1 MDTNIDLLIEIPAQ
15 SSVLQVSP
23 PSLLDLVN
31 KLAGSTGKAAN
42 SISILFNRKGSWFKV
57 SDNETYVTMIQR
69 AVKANQ
75 DELELKVEFLQVDE
89 DWDLVSSLNQTVS
102 EEVKHEEIRL
112 PEETHV
118 EQTTNKLFYRYLNGP
133 NSQNYQ
139 SLEINDLNILMIELS
154 NLIVKQENLIE
165 SEWNCAFYSDNGS
178 PITGS
183 LSQMNFIKASE
194 LLKIGERVHIF
205 IVPNFDIKTKEK
217 IAPSGEDVLT
227 ITSKAD
233 PNVSYS
239 LKIDLKTATV
249 QTLKQS
255 LYYFTDIP
263 TYELTLKTTD
273 SFLSRDDALL
283 SEYQITSTSPITFE
297 KTEVHYSSHPYK
309 KHSKQSVAQ
318 SADGIKTLHSFLHT
332 FSKLGEISEKPIR
345 ESFLGY
351 IRQFTFNN
359 APYLSALYLLTKQK
373 SLSLLSSIAL
383 EEGSILLARTV
394 LTQVFQEKVE
404 DSKLLEHVIE
414 VFGLLCD
421 LSCNPQEE
429 LSRGEVFKEYNIECP
444 LTLLPIHEPVLIRR
458 TDAQSMYYEHSE
470 VVKKIKADEEIKYV
484 GKPREADLVIDE
496 NFKLTIKRGEL
507 NNFSEVYIWEG
518 VFDTTKSIGQLVSE
532 KHSSGVNLAKALE
545 LKRAYKITKPV
556 PPLSLKNKDFK
567 DCMTYDKNN
576 NIVIFFDLS
585 NKEPN
590 KVELMNVITRNLT
603 VIDIDD
609 LASAI
614 EMKNPTQVG
623 QEVITRNPDEAIVV
637 VFDISGSM
645 GTRFFD
651 EPDFTRLDATKEF
664 FETFTDR
671 NAGFDFNHVISLILF
686 SSSMTR
692 ACGFTENIVTFAS
705 HVQNAKHGGG
715 TRLWDAIDQAVG
727 YLNAFKASY
736 PNVHLRIL
744 CLSDGED
751 TSSAKNYTQIAKD
764 LVASNIIMDSIVVG
778 ALSQQLKAASLASG
792 GFVFMPRTIPEGT
805 KLFESETFLSV
816 RSRQVPT
823 RVLINSE
830 SDLIP
835 LLNRDTTDSKPTIAT
850 VPTQATSKGVSISS
864 ALSKYNS
871 SASATT
877 TSATTTSAKSSPGGA
892 SLKRIMKELQDLE
905 NDPHPNCSIFP
916 TEDDITYWNVYM
928 VGPDT
933 TPYENGTF
941 HLLVEIPPAYP
952 FKPPRVKFITP
963 VYHCNINK
971 NGSICHAILKDQW
984 SPALT
989 LKKVLDC
996 IFGLLLTPEPSDPLD
1011 AYIATEY
1018 RMDYEQFVR
1027 NAKEFTALYA
1037 GKSVQEILNEK
1048 KNQMPPQFLCGITGN
1063 IMTDPVIVTKSNN
1076 TYERSEIMQVI
1087 QTTGKEPKTG
1097 EDITEADLVANVG
1110 LKAAIEE
1117 FHRLKQAAP

>member
-1 MDTNIDLLIEIPAQ
+1 MDTKIDLLIEIPGQ

-23 PSLLDLVN
+23 PSLLDLAN
-31 KLAGSTGKAAN
+31 KLADTTGRSAS
-42 SISILFNRKGSWFKV
+42 SISILLNRKGSWFKV
-57 SDNETYVTMIQR
+57 SDNETYVSMIQR
-69 AVKANQ
+69 AIKTNQ
-75 DELELKVEFLQVDE
+75 DELELKVEFIQADD
-89 DWDLVSSLNQTVS
+89 DWDLVSNLNQTVS
-102 EEVKHEEIRL
+102 EEVKHEEVHL
-112 PEETHV
+112 PEETHF
-118 EQTTNKLFYRYLNGP
+118 EHTGNKLFYRYLNGP
-133 NSQNYQ
+133 NSKNYK
-139 SLEINDLNILMIELS
+139 SLDINDLDILMIEIS
-154 NLIVKQENLIE
+154 NMIVKQENLVE

-178 PITGS
+178 PITGT

-205 IVPNFDIKTKEK
+205 IVPSFDIKTKEK
-217 IAPSGEDVLT
+217 LAPSGEDILT
-227 ITSKAD
+227 ITSKVDA
-233 PNVSYS
+233 NVSYS

-273 SFLSRDDALL
+273 SYLSRDDALL

-318 SADGIKTLHSFLHT
+318 SADGIKALHSFLHT

-373 SLSLLSSIAL
+373 SLSLLNSIAL

-394 LTQVFQEKVE
+394 LTQVFQVKVDE
-404 DSKLLEHVIE
+404 SKLLEHVIE

-444 LTLLPIHEPVLIRR
+444 LTLLPINEPVLLRR
-458 TDAQSMYYEHSE
+458 SDARSMYYEHSE
-470 VVKKIKADEEIKYV
+470 VLKKIKADEEIKYV
-484 GKPREADLVIDE
+484 GKPHESDLIIDE

-518 VFDTTKSIGQLVSE
+518 VFDTSKSIGQLLSE

-545 LKRAYKITKPV
+545 LKRAYKLTKPV
-556 PPLSLKNKDFK
+556 LPLSLKNKEFK

-576 NIVIFFDLS
+576 NLVIFFDLS

-686 SSSMTR
+686 SSSITR
-692 ACGFTENIVTFAS
+692 ACGFTENIVTFSS
-705 HVQNAKHGGG
+705 HVQNSRHGGG
-715 TRLWDAIDQAVG
+715 TKLWDAIDQATG
-727 YLNAFKASY
+727 YLNTFKKKY

-751 TSSAKNYTQIAKD
+751 TLSAKNYVQVAKD
-764 LVASNIIMDSIVVG
+764 LVTSNIVMDSIVVG
-778 ALSQQLKAASLASG
+778 ALSQQLKAVSFASG
-792 GFVFMPRTIPEGT
+792 GYVFMPNTIVEGI

-823 RVLINSE
+823 RALINSE

-835 LLNRDTTDSKPTIAT
+835 LLNREMTNSKPA
-850 VPTQATSKGVSISS
+850 VAALPSQASSKGVSISS
-864 ALSKYNS
+864 ALSSIKSSNS
-871 SASATT
+871 SQIKSG
-877 TSATTTSAKSSPGGA
+877 KSSIYGA
-892 SLKRIMKELQDLE
+892 CMKRLMRELQELE
-905 NDPHPNCSIFP
+905 NSPHPNCSIFP
-916 TEDDITYWNVYM
+916 NEDDIAFWNVYM

-941 HLLVEIPPAYP
+941 HLLIEIPSDYP
-952 FKPPRVKFITP
+952 FKPPKVKFITP

-971 NGSICHAILKDQW
+971 NGSICLSILKDQW

-989 LKKVLDC
+989 LRRVLDC
-996 IFGLLLTPEPSDPLD
+996 VFGLLLTPEPSDPLD

-1018 RMDYEQFVR
+1018 RKDYEQFVK
-1027 NAKEFTALYA
+1027 NAREFTALHA
-1037 GKSVQEILNEK
+1037 SKSLQDILNEK

-1076 TYERSEIMQVI
+1076 TYERSIIMQVI

-1110 LKAAIEE
+1110 LKAAIED
-1117 FHRLKQAAP
+1117 FQRLKQAAP

>member
-1 MDTNIDLLIEIPAQ
+1 MDTNIDLLIEIPGQ
-15 SSVLQVSP
+15 SSVLQISP
-23 PSLLDLVN
+23 PSLADLAN
-31 KLAGSTGKAAN
+31 KLAESTGKSAS

-57 SDNETYVTMIQR
+57 SDNETYISMIQR

-75 DELELKVEFLQVDE
+75 DELELKVEFLHVDE

-112 PEETHV
+112 PEEPPV
-118 EQTTNKLFYRYLNGP
+118 EQGGNKLFYRYLNGP
-133 NSQNYQ
+133 NNQQYHSV
-139 SLEINDLNILMIELS
+139 EINDLNILMIELS

-194 LLKIGERVHIF
+194 LLKIGERVHLF
-205 IVPNFDIKTKEK
+205 IVPNFDIKTNEK
-217 IAPSGEDVLT
+217 LAPSGEDILT
-227 ITSKAD
+227 IASKVD
-233 PNVSYS
+233 SNVTYS

-255 LYYFTDIP
+255 LYYFTEIP
-263 TYELTLKTTD
+263 TYELTLKTPEA
-273 SFLSRDDALL
+273 FLSRDDALL
-283 SEYQITSTSPITFE
+283 SEYQITSASSLTFE
-297 KTEVHYSSHPYK
+297 KTEVHYSSHSYK

-318 SADGIKTLHSFLHT
+318 SADGIRALHSFLHT

-404 DSKLLEHVIE
+404 ESKLLEHVIE
-414 VFGLLCD
+414 VFGLLSD

-444 LTLLPIHEPVLIRR
+444 LTLLPINEPVLIRR

-484 GKPREADLVIDE
+484 GKPREADLKIDE
-496 NFKLTIKRGEL
+496 NFKLTIKRGQL
-507 NNFSEVYIWEG
+507 NNFSDVFVWEG

-532 KHSSGVNLAKALE
+532 KHSSGVNLAKAKE

-567 DCMTYDKNN
+567 DCMTFDKNN
-576 NIVIFFDLS
+576 NLVIFFDLS

-590 KVELMNVITRNLT
+590 KVELMNIITRTLT

-651 EPDFTRLDATKEF
+651 EHDFTRLDATKEF

-692 ACGFTENIVTFAS
+692 ACGFTENIVTFGS

-727 YLNAFKASY
+727 YLNAFKATY

-792 GFVFMPRTIPEGT
+792 GFVFMPKTIPEGT

-823 RVLINSE
+823 RVLVNSE

-835 LLNRDTTDSKPTIAT
+835 LLNRDTNDSKPSVAAI
-850 VPTQATSKGVSISS
+850 PTQASSKGVSISS
-864 ALSKYNS
+864 AISNFKSSS
-871 SASATT
+871 SAAVK
-877 TSATTTSAKSSPGGA
+877 AGKSSPGGGC
-892 SLKRIMKELQDLE
+892 LKRIMKELQELE

-933 TPYENGTF
+933 TPYEKGTF
-941 HLLVEIPPAYP
+941 HLLIELPSDYP

-1018 RMDYEQFVR
+1018 RMDYEQFVK
-1027 NAKEFTALYA
+1027 NATEFTVLHA
-1037 GKSVQEILNEK
+1037 GKSLQDILNEK

-1076 TYERSEIMQVI
+1076 TYERNEIMQVI

-1110 LKAAIEE
+1110 LQAAIED
-1117 FHRLKQAAP
+1117 FNRLKQAAP